1 MTTNIKDY
9 NTTQADNTT
18 LNTINVAEGM
28 LPSSL
33 NNAIRALMKNT
44 RDWFNDSQ
52 WVEYGDGSGA
62 ATYAYVSATSFTVA
76 GSDVTSQYHTGRRI
90 KITAPTPGTIYGT
103 IASSSFSTNTT
114 VNVTWDSGSL
124 SSEALTNVYIG
135 AISKNN
141 NSLPT
146 GISATNI
153 ADGTV
158 SDTEFQYINTLS
170 SNAQTQL
177 DAKASTITGAA
188 STIVSSDLTA
198 SRAVQSNGSG
208 KVEVSSV
215 TSTELGYVSGVTS
228 AIQTQFSG
236 KQATITGGATTI
248 TSSDLTASK
257 ALASDASGKVA
268 VTSVTDTE
276 LGYVSGVTSAI
287 QTQLDA
293 KQPLDAQLTDIAGLT
308 PTDSNFIV
316 GDGSNFTTE
325 TGATARTSLG
335 LGSVATQAA
344 NSIAITGG
352 SITGMV
358 APSAGSDVANKTY
371 VDELVAGLKT
381 RIICRSATT
390 ANISL
395 ATDLQNGDTLD
406 GVTLA
411 TDDRVLVKNQT
422 TNTENGIYVV
432 VASGTASRD
441 PDFDTVAELAGQLT
455 IIKEGTTNADTLW
468 LCTTDSGTIGSATI
482 TFTQIFP
489 SSGGTVTSVAVAD
502 AGASEFTI
510 TGSPITGSGT
520 INLAI
525 DSIGAAKI
533 ANGTVSDTEFQYIN
547 SLSSNAQDQLD
558 TKASAGFSI
567 AMSVAL

>member
-502 AGASEFTI
+502 AGSSEFTV
-510 TGSPITGSGT
+510 TGSPITSSGT
-520 INLAI
+520 INLAVN
-525 DSIGAAKI
+525 SIAVAKVTGA
-533 ANGTVSDTEFQYIN
+533 
-547 SLSSNAQDQLD
+547 
-558 TKASAGFSI
+558 ASAGFSI

>member
-9 NTTQADNTT
+9 NTTQADNLT
-18 LNTINVAEGM
+18 LNGISVAEGM
-28 LPSSL
+28 LPSNL
-33 NNAIRALMKNT
+33 NNALRALMKNT

-215 TSTELGYVSGVTS
+215 TSTVLGYVSGVTS
-228 AIQTQFSG
+228 EIQTQFSG